1 MEQIFTLRTFVPRF
15 VEWQH
20 LVGDG
25 NFPQAV
31 FGLAGNHIK
40 VLFFQMH
47 VFLLQVEE
55 LRDAAAVV
63 DQHQHD
69 LIVRVLC
76 KLPQAG
82 DLLLC
87 ELVPVTL
94 VGVLILVPAQIH
106 KLGIILVADVIF
118 HGVGIQLVEQ
128 PLELFQSRVILPAG
142 VHHKLEIHQ
151 TNVPK
156 HLVVK
161 CSAYPIGRLIA
172 FYI

>member
-1 MEQIFTLRTFVPRF
+1 
-15 VEWQH
+15 
-20 LVGDG
+20 
-25 NFPQAV
+25 
-31 FGLAGNHIK
+31 
-40 VLFFQMH
+40 MH
-47 VFLLQVEE
+47 VFFLQVEE
-55 LRDAAAVV
+55 LRDAATVV

-106 KLGIILVADVIF
+106 KLGIILAADVVF
-118 HGVGIQLVEQ
+118 HGVGIQLVKQ

-142 VHHKLEIHQ
+142 IHHKLKVHQ
-151 TNVPK
+151 SNVPEYFC
-156 HLVVK
+156 VK
-161 CSAYPIGRLIA
+161 RSAHPIGRLIA
-172 FYI
+172 FYV